1 MKNRF
6 RVFHLAAICTALF
19 VTGAARMSG
28 QNGQALRITKG
39 PILEE
44 VTSDSAVI
52 AWSTN
57 MQGSTNVIYG
67 SDPRNLSHLAEAANN
82 SAASADV
89 AGSFASA
96 GSHIVTFANNRASES
111 VQQPRSSRTSSFQY
125 VQIEPIVAIDP
136 FMYER

>member
-6 RVFHLAAICTALF
+6 RVFHLAAICVALF
-19 VTGAARMSG
+19 LTGAARMSG

-57 MQGSTNVIYG
+57 MQGSTNVMYG
-67 SDPRNLSHLAEAANN
+67 SDPRNLSRLAEAPTYCFRIETGEARGGHGQEVENYN
-82 SAASADV
+82 LRSFTTTARGAAPLHEV
-89 AGSFASA
+89 A
-96 GSHIVTFANNRASES
+96 
-111 VQQPRSSRTSSFQY
+111 PR
-125 VQIEPIVAIDP
+125 IE
-136 FMYER
+136 